1 MAKSPIRKGMSS
13 PSVFVRQTI
22 QSNILEGVVDIP
34 NNLKNRLVE
43 MILLP
48 LDGEKYGETDDD
60 RTASPLK
67 RFAGAW
73 AGEPLVREDQG
84 DYETRE
90 ELP

>member
-1 MAKSPIRKGMSS
+1 MVKPSVKKGMSS
-13 PSVFVRQTI
+13 CGVFVRQTI
-22 QSNILEGVVDIP
+22 QSNILEGVVEIP

-48 LDGEKYGETDDD
+48 LDGEKYGQSDDE